1 MSRDSAA
8 KPPATPRPEDVNI
21 LVIDELRPLPKARRE
36 AGLLL
41 LPADVSIDGLVLPL
55 RERQPSRRLSF

>member
-41 LPADVSIDGLVLPL
+41 PADVSIDGLVLPL